1 MDILNPERLE
11 PHILVGIM
19 NERLRLNCDGLETLS
34 EDLGMPLK
42 QIERAMKQIH
52 YHYQLE
58 NNQFKPD

>member
-1 MDILNPERLE
+1 MDIPHPERLE
-11 PHILVGIM
+11 PHILVSIM

-52 YHYQLE
+52 YHYQIE